1 MNMLKLIRDYP
12 MLFLSFMGVAFFSGI
27 GQTFFL
33 SIYNADLM
41 QKIGLSRTQLSSL
54 YACATLVGS
63 FNLTYLGV
71 MVDRWNGRRYLL
83 TLTFAVATGLLLLS
97 YAPNAFT
104 LFFAYLILR
113 AFGQM
118 GFGLFATTS
127 ISRLF
132 YERRGKAISVLGI
145 GRSLAE
151 GVLPNL
157 GAILATS
164 LGAFVS
170 MKIVSATVVIFFIPF
185 IFLVLPKIPTH
196 VESPPQSIEKQSEL
210 KWSWRET
217 FKNNKRSI
225 LLMISLAFI
234 PFSVTALFFQQ
245 ATLADE
251 RGWTLVQLA
260 RGFWFYSACLIV
272 GDFTWGP
279 LVDRFRAINLYPFV
293 MLPLLLGLTALI
305 TIKELHGY
313 FIYMMFLGLSVSLSG
328 MLRHT
333 LYAELFGVLQL
344 GRIKGMDGNI
354 LIIGTSLGPL
364 LSGLALDYGV
374 HLQSLLL
381 SLAVFSLVN
390 FALITFIQRSF
401 KKA

>member
-1 MNMLKLIRDYP
+1 
-12 MLFLSFMGVAFFSGI
+12 
-27 GQTFFL
+27 
-33 SIYNADLM
+33 
-41 QKIGLSRTQLSSL
+41 
-54 YACATLVGS
+54 
-63 FNLTYLGV
+63 
-71 MVDRWNGRRYLL
+71 
-83 TLTFAVATGLLLLS
+83 
-97 YAPNAFT
+97 
-104 LFFAYLILR
+104 
-113 AFGQM
+113 
-118 GFGLFATTS
+118 
-127 ISRLF
+127 
-132 YERRGKAISVLGI
+132 
-145 GRSLAE
+145 
-151 GVLPNL
+151 
-157 GAILATS
+157 
-164 LGAFVS
+164 
-170 MKIVSATVVIFFIPF
+170 
-185 IFLVLPKIPTH
+185 
-196 VESPPQSIEKQSEL
+196 
-210 KWSWRET
+210 
-217 FKNNKRSI
+217 
-225 LLMISLAFI
+225 MISLAFI

-272 GDFTWGP
+272 GNFTWGP